1 VVESGQAQNI
11 FDPIFTCHHL
21 LVVQ

>member
-11 FDPIFTCHHL
+11 FDPIFTCHHP
-21 LVVQ
+21 LVVR